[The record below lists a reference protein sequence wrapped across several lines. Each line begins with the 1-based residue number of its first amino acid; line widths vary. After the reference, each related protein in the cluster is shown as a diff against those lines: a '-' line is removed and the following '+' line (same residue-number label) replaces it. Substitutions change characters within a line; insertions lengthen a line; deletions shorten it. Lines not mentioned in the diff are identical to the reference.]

1 MNEFSD
7 FNILESKLIS
17 KKLNTIMSTRGKR
30 GRVEYVVNILARLL
44 PDGTENEILEL
55 LDEAELDTL

>member
-7 FNILESKLIS
+7 FNILESKLI
-17 KKLNTIMSTRGKR
+17 KQKLNTIMSTRGKH
-30 GRVEYVVNILARLL
+30 GRVEYIVNILARLL

>member
-17 KKLNTIMSTRGKR
+17 EKLNTIMSTRGKR